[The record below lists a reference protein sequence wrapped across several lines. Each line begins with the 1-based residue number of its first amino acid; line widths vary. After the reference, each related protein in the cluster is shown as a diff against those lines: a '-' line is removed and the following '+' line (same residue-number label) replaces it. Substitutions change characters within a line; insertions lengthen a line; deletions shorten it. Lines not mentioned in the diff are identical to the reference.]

1 MRLLRPALSRAKSG
15 IQLAAFTLVELL
27 AVIAIIGILMAFLL
41 PKIPEVID
49 QTKVTACEKN
59 LHEIYG
65 GLQLYQMQ
73 GAKRLPNDSGVRF
86 FSVLIS
92 RKVWEN
98 TKTSAQKLTCPGVD
112 IGALEIGLI
121 DDPEEWFSDKDAI
134 DGTYSSYAG
143 RDCAENPLRRMTGK
157 EPLVADDNDGFG
169 NHRVTTNVLYGDG
182 AVNTFDLA
190 LEQERGNVG
199 PDEEWI
205 VVGPDSP
212 IPDLIKLS
220 LD

>member
-1 MRLLRPALSRAKSG
+1 MRLIQPVVSLAKAG
-15 IQLAAFTLVELL
+15 AKRAAFTLVELL

-59 LHEIYG
+59 LHEIYNG
-65 GLQLYQMQ
+65 FQLYQTKY
-73 GAKRLPNDSGVRF
+73 KRLPNDTGVRF
-86 FSVLIS
+86 FSTLIS

-112 IGALEIGLI
+112 PGALEIGMI
-121 DDPEEWFSDKDAI
+121 DNPEEWFNDKEAVN
-134 DGTYSSYAG
+134 GGYSSYAG
-143 RDCAENPLRRMTGK
+143 RDCAEYPLRSLNGK
-157 EPLVADDNDGFG
+157 EPLVADDNDGGG
-169 NHRVTTNVLYGDG
+169 NHRTATNVLYGDG
-182 AVNTFDLA
+182 AVNTFELA
-190 LEQERGNVG
+190 IEQENGNVG

-205 VVGPDSP
+205 TVGPDSP
-212 IPDLIKLS
+212 IPDLQKLS